1 MQVVQ
6 HFRIGF
12 CQTGRQKVRLLLV
25 VAFEADAIFRPD
37 HRLEQRSRLVCR
49 HQLSRCEFA
58 TRGKTFIARSLLA
71 LPISHVVWLLLTLPC
86 RLHAADEDSTVIRQL
101 TGFVAD
107 ETGPYEPQPK
117 FNVAAQMFEARLNLS
132 SDPHSSNRRV

>member
-1 MQVVQ
+1 VRRCNVSA
-6 HFRIGF
+6 I
-12 CQTGRQKVRLLLV
+12 RLLRDV
-25 VAFEADAIFRPD
+25 N
-37 HRLEQRSRLVCR
+37 S
-49 HQLSRCEFA
+49 SG
-58 TRGKTFIARSLLA
+58 TA
-71 LPISHVVWLLLTLPC
+71 LPCWLHV
-86 RLHAADEDSTVIRQL
+86 ADEDSTDIRRM